1 MHITSWQVRRLLRKR
16 GWLQPLYGMKLHR
29 EAFESS
35 GYLIVEGVLSETCV
49 ANISSLVKGLRIESA
64 GTRNVLEYDWCRSVA
79 EALRSHV
86 EISPLLPPNPVAI
99 QCIYFEKSKAQ
110 NWLVSL
116 HRDSIFPIKARVE
129 SSEWGLWTQKEGKL
143 YGRPPDRVLSSLVAI
158 RLHLESNGEEN
169 GPLQVVPGSHSTD
182 QNTERRISCLVQA
195 GGAVILRP
203 QLLHASSKARSG
215 IRRVL
220 HFVFG
225 PEYLPD
231 GAEWVNAV

>member
-1 MHITSWQVRRLLRKR
+1 MTT
-16 GWLQPLYGMKLHR
+16 HR

-35 GYLIVEGVLSETCV
+35 GYLVLEGVLSETVV
-49 ANISSLVKGLRIESA
+49 ADISNFVNRLQVESA

-79 EALRSHV
+79 NALRSQAD
-86 EISPLLPPNPVAI
+86 ISPLLPPKPVAI

-116 HRDSIFPIKARVE
+116 HRDSIFPIKARIE
-129 SSEWGLWTQKEGKL
+129 SPEWGLWTQKEGRL
-143 YGRPPDRVLSSLVAI
+143 YGRPPEQVLSSLVAI
-158 RLHLESNGEEN
+158 RLHLENNDEEN
-169 GPLQVVPGSHSTD
+169 GPLLVVPGSHLAE
-182 QNTERRISCLVQA
+182 QENENRVSCLVQA
-195 GGAVILRP
+195 GGVVILRP
-203 QLLHASSKARSG
+203 QLLHASSKVRSG

-231 GAEWVNAV
+231 GAEWANAV